1 MKKLYFYTILCVIVN
16 AAAQVD
22 LATYD
27 NLSTPSVPY
36 AYSLRSKSTQQLL
49 EYIGTDHTKPLTH
62 KQYNIIDKRLK
73 EFLKNSGQR
82 QISIIEAVYPQSYSS
97 KEEAYN
103 KLTDCGYANWISSQN
118 NIPVIDGE
126 LSHQAVIQQIIQ
138 EFGKEAGY
146 YFAFAQAISFEAR
159 NSSKQGDPTPSLV
172 QSVREWTED
181 NTVTWN
187 SLKDL
192 HKKFTG
198 LDFPTMA
205 LSDFSDMIFFSRL
218 MDLSYHTS
226 FMRSTFGNVIPFR
239 SSIPS
244 SVAHKFYPMLR
255 RSHQIRDNHTLAII
269 TEQWNQKKN
278 IFIVYGALHAAALKK
293 SLQNLV
299 NQPH

>member
-1 MKKLYFYTILCVIVN
+1 MKKVYCSIIFWFITN
-16 AAAQVD
+16 SAAQVD

-27 NLSTPSVPY
+27 NLGTPSVPY
-36 AYSLRSKSTQQLL
+36 AYSLRSKDSKQLL
-49 EYIGTDHTKPLTH
+49 EYIGTEHTKPLTH
-62 KQYNIIDKRLK
+62 KQYVVIDKRFK
-73 EFLKNSGQR
+73 EFLKNSANKQV
-82 QISIIEAVYPQSYSS
+82 SVIEALYPQSYGS
-97 KEEAYN
+97 KEQAYSS
-103 KLTDCGYANWISSQN
+103 LTDCGYANWIASQS
-118 NIPVIDGE
+118 NIPIIGGE
-126 LSHQAVIQQIIQ
+126 LSHKAVVQQIIQ

-146 YFAFAQAISFEAR
+146 YFAFAQAMSFEAR

-172 QSVREWTED
+172 QSVREWTGD
-181 NTVTWN
+181 NAVTWN
-187 SLKDL
+187 SLIEL

-198 LDFPTMA
+198 VDFPKMA
-205 LSDFSDMIFFSRL
+205 LSGFSDMTFFSRL

-226 FMRSTFGNVIPFR
+226 FMRSTFGNVMPFR

-244 SVAHKFYPMLR
+244 SVAQKFYPMLR

>member
-1 MKKLYFYTILCVIVN
+1 MTN
-16 AAAQVD
+16 TTAQVD

-36 AYSLRSKSTQQLL
+36 AYSLRSKDDKQLL

-62 KQYNIIDKRLK
+62 KQYAVIDKRLK
-73 EFLKNSGQR
+73 EFLKNSAHKPV
-82 QISIIEAVYPQSYSS
+82 SIIEALYPQSYGS
-97 KEEAYN
+97 KKEAYN
-103 KLTDCGYANWISSQN
+103 KLTDCGYANWLCSQN
-118 NIPVIDGE
+118 NIPVIGGE
-126 LSHQAVIQQIIQ
+126 LSHKAVIQQIIH
-138 EFGKEAGY
+138 EFGKDAGY
-146 YFAFAQAISFEAR
+146 YFAFAQAMSFNGR
-159 NSSKQGDPTPSLV
+159 NSSYVNPVIKYEGFIVEQV
-172 QSVREWTED
+172 CEWTGD

-187 SLKDL
+187 SLIDL
-192 HKKFTG
+192 HKKYTG

-205 LSDFSDMIFFSRL
+205 MSGFSDMTFFSRL

-226 FMRSTFGNVIPFR
+226 FMRSTFGNIIPFR

-244 SVAHKFYPMLR
+244 SVAQKFYPMLR

-299 NQPH
+299 NQSY